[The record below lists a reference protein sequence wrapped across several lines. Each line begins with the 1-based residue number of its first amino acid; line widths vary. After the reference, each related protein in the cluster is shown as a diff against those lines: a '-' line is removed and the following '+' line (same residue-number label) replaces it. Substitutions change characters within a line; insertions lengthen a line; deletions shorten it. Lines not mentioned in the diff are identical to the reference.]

1 MENKDNMKKIKDD
14 ASTPTVDDVAV
25 AVASHHTSASMP
37 PSATAASFIPPST
50 ITSILKTTT
59 TNNDNSNNNDSGQ
72 SSPSRQRRRR
82 KQQQAP
88 MSNGSGISIDS
99 ASRSIGHRGGGGG
112 KRRNKKDTGKSYFS
126 IPYFVALIVILMITI
141 QLILNTTLHN
151 NRIDTTSDNNNN
163 GKLRKGSGNTI
174 NDILLQDHHDQLT
187 IVKNSYDVLLK
198 NTINYNISSASQYN
212 NIRDQSNVNNRND
225 KISSN
230 DLLLQQQMDNMRSE
244 ISNLES
250 KSMKYVD
257 DSRFFPFVIRDSRHL
272 TPTQINHDFHI
283 FDYVDLTQAK
293 QPKSKHSQL
302 FHNARLVVDDI
313 LENYRSNLTGSQKKK
328 AVSAVEPN
336 EAPCQY
342 YSVKCYRQKIL
353 QVFSYVLRKFPN
365 VEYYF
370 YIEADNDLC
379 VPMTMVKDLALTEKR
394 YFINTGIGFSGWI
407 MSRSFLTDFI
417 RLYGNTTLDG
427 PVTKIINSTTKIGET
442 EIIKEEPEIR
452 PDVLAS
458 YYLTDR
464 QAWAVTRQ
472 YWVSHTTLESLG
484 IASLTVKD
492 RRKDSTGERMKLDK
506 HLPRCLEPR
515 RGKWK
520 VSRRKPFLDPRD
532 RFGWDY
538 FDYDVCPNELLFP
551 CGGPDQLKKSIAE
564 DWRIANETGALAKW
578 KRVEEV
584 KKKKEEEKLKK
595 AAVDAK
601 ATEKKKEEEK
611 LKKVAVD
618 AKATKKAAADAAK
631 VKASE
636 ESKKKKIS
644 MMIESLKK

>member
-1 MENKDNMKKIKDD
+1 MKVKND
-14 ASTPTVDDVAV
+14 ASSSTADDVAI
-25 AVASHHTSASMP
+25 ASHHTSISIP
-37 PSATAASFIPPST
+37 IPATATSFIPPSNN
-50 ITSILKTTT
+50 ISILKTT
-59 TNNDNSNNNDSGQ
+59 DNNNNNNNSRQ

-88 MSNGSGISIDS
+88 MPNGSGISIDS
-99 ASRSIGHRGGGGG
+99 ANKSIGNISNNNSNTRGGGR
-112 KRRNKKDTGKSYFS
+112 RRNHKDAGKSYY
-126 IPYFVALIVILMITI
+126 IPYFVALTVILIVTI
-141 QLILNTTLHN
+141 QLVLNNTLHN
-151 NRIDTTSDNNNN
+151 IWDTTSDNNNN
-163 GKLRKGSGNTI
+163 GKLRKGSGNI
-174 NDILLQDHHDQLT
+174 NDILLQDHHDQLK
-187 IVKNSYDVLLK
+187 IVENSYDVLLK
-198 NTINYNISSASQYN
+198 NTINYNINNASQYN
-212 NIRDQSNVNNRND
+212 NVLDQSNNNNRND
-225 KISSN
+225 KISN
-230 DLLLQQQMDNMRSE
+230 NELLLQQQIDNMRSE

-250 KSMKYVD
+250 KSMQYVD
-257 DSRFFPFVIRDSRHL
+257 DPRFFPFVIRDSRHL

-313 LENYRSNLTGSQKKK
+313 LENKRSDLIASSNKK
-328 AVSAVEPN
+328 ARTVSAVEPN

-353 QVFSYVLRKFPN
+353 QVFSYVERNFPN

-394 YFINTGIGFSGWI
+394 YFINIGIGFSGWI

-417 RLYGNTTLDG
+417 QLYGNTTLDQ
-427 PVTKIINSTTKIGET
+427 PTTKIINSTTNIGKT

-538 FDYDVCPNELLFP
+538 FDYDVCPNALLFP
-551 CGGPDQLKKSIAE
+551 CGGPDQLQKSIAE

-578 KRVEEV
+578 KRVEEA
-584 KKKKEEEKLKK
+584 KKKKEAELAKK
-595 AAVDAK
+595 AAEKAAELAK
-601 ATEKKKEEEK
+601 
-611 LKKVAVD
+611 
-618 AKATKKAAADAAK
+618 KAAEKAAADARK
-631 VKASE
+631 VKELE
-636 ESKKKKIS
+636 ESKKK
-644 MMIESLKK
+644 EEVKKDINNGGITKTIVDKDIKVEQVKVAKK